1 VYARPYK
8 FPVEIEL
15 PPLVGYGGS
24 FPALAGLTQLPKW
37 SEQVLPVVESVQESE
52 LGVEWL
58 AAQGV
63 AVDPL
68 PEPLLGVAALPS
80 MGRVAFEA
88 LLPEQ
93 ATSVDQSAAPQLAL
107 VPVGAQS
114 PSQTVP
120 QLVTLALLVAVLVG
134 EGAMELG
141 GVLPLP
147 PAPVQALS
155 LPAELLV
162 RLVPNVVNL
171 G

>member
-1 VYARPYK
+1 VA
-8 FPVEIEL
+8 
-15 PPLVGYGGS
+15 
-24 FPALAGLTQLPKW
+24 
-37 SEQVLPVVESVQESE
+37 ESLQESE

-68 PEPLLGVAALPS
+68 PVPLLGVAALPS

-120 QLVTLALLVAVLVG
+120 QLVPLALLVAALAG
-134 EGAMELG
+134 KGQWNWEGCFLFRLLWLLRLRLDLWQSRHPPRQKRDPLWLG
-141 GVLPLP
+141 PL
-147 PAPVQALS
+147 
-155 LPAELLV
+155 
-162 RLVPNVVNL
+162 RLNQW
-171 G
+171 